1 MMLINEF
8 VQGLSVLGG
17 SLAELL
23 GAIDPVSTLYGLLAG
38 TYGRAAVAAGVNDHH
53 ALGRC
58 YLVSAALHGL
68 IGVCHHLHI

>member
-1 MMLINEF
+1 MQVFSIAIDNFQM
-8 VQGLSVLGG
+8 
-17 SLAELL
+17 L
-23 GAIDPVSTLYGLLAG
+23 GALLAAANPVSVLYGLLAG
-38 TYGRAAVAAGVNDHH
+38 TYGSAWVAAGANDHH